1 MTWGAGGA
9 GWSHVVGVGMGKLAA
24 VLVVCLLTGIAGSA
38 AWSRP
43 FDRTMTLKQVE
54 PHVVRVLDDGAGH
67 DFTDPST
74 FEDLKPVSLL
84 AAGDDGSVWMTS
96 SGGFIKIGT
105 PGEVRNPMGTFLAQM
120 EIGPDGALWIA
131 DADQG
136 TTHPQRAQGLI
147 GRWHEGAWAIHRL
160 PSEARVVWLDARDDG
175 GLDFAWRD
183 ETTLTFGELEPG
195 IELWTRTATPPLPLI
210 SPDGSMAVEHTPNG
224 QLWVAEGPWWY
235 EDQRWEPGPLST
247 FDGSAWRSVQPLG
260 DLPVRPMSLEVEPAG
275 TLRVSWQEVS
285 PDMWEPGATWH
296 TTRLEEDG
304 DWSVVNLVEDEATRR
319 RGWCRGYAHIDGE
332 RLTRYLD
339 GKCLRPVAITPTGE
353 VWAFGTDRDRKKPGI
368 YIITPDR

>member
-1 MTWGAGGA
+1 MR
-9 GWSHVVGVGMGKLAA
+9 KLAA
-24 VLVVCLLTGIAGSA
+24 SLALGLLVGTAGSA
-38 AWSRP
+38 AGAPPTLPP
-43 FDRTMTLKQVE
+43 FDQTMTLKQVG

-67 DFTDPST
+67 DFTDPNT

-96 SGGFIKIGT
+96 SGGFIRIGT
-105 PGEVRNPMGTFLAQM
+105 PGEVYDPLGTWLAQM

-131 DADQG
+131 DVYQG
-136 TTHPQRAQGLI
+136 TSSPRHRAAGKI
-147 GRWHEGAWAIHRL
+147 GRWHDGKWTIHQL
-160 PSEARVVWLDARDDG
+160 PSDGWVVWLEAREDD

-183 ETTLTFGELEPG
+183 ETTLYFGQLEPG
-195 IELWTRTATPPLPLI
+195 AEARTPAPLPPLPLV
-210 SPDGSMAVEHTPNG
+210 SADGYIEVERAPNG

-235 EDQRWEPGPLST
+235 ESQRSEPGPLWT

-260 DLPVRPMSLEVEPAG
+260 DLPVRPMSLVVEPAG
-275 TLRVSWQEVS
+275 TLRVGWQEIA
-285 PDMWEPGATWH
+285 PGMWKPGATWY
-296 TTRLEEDG
+296 TTRLGEDG
-304 DWSVVNLVEDEATRR
+304 DWSVVDVVEDEATKR
-319 RGWCRGYAHIDGE
+319 RGWCRGYAHIEGE

-353 VWAFGTDRDRKKPGI
+353 VWAFGTNRNRKRYGI